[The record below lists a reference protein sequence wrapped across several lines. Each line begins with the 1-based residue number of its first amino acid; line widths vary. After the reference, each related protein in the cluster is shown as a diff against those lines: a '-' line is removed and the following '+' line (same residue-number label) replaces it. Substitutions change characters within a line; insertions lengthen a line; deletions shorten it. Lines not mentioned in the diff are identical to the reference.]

1 MNRYRSI
8 NIRLDQSELD
18 ALVAAAESELR
29 NPRDQARLILRNA
42 LGMNDPE
49 KHNGAAHAM
58 TGERGT
64 VVSLPG

>member
-42 LGMNDPE
+42 LGLDSPK
-49 KHNGAAHAM
+49 KHEGAANGLGNHGANVM
-58 TGERGT
+58 MAG
-64 VVSLPG
+64 